1 MKGDVHQMEI
11 KQFYSQLR
19 SWLACEKSHKNI
31 LQTFDSSIKEHFP
44 VLIKFMRRI
53 KLSMLERMKAK
64 NVAVP
69 AHLEFLSETL
79 AKATIT
85 DETTMFQFLDV
96 LLERKVNSIGA
107 RFLKLVTALFT
118 VLSMIFISFFS
129 IEEGPSPGKA

>member
-1 MKGDVHQMEI
+1 
-11 KQFYSQLR
+11 
-19 SWLACEKSHKNI
+19 
-31 LQTFDSSIKEHFP
+31 
-44 VLIKFMRRI
+44 MRRI